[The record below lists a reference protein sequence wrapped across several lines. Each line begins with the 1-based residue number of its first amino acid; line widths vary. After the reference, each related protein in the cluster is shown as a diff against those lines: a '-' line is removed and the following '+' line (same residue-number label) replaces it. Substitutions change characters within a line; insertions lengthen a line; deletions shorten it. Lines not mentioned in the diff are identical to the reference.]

1 MILVIFVDLA
11 YSEHEETEMLAV
23 FTYANE
29 LGFYQALTHLRS
41 EIVLDTRKLQPGSHE
56 KHVQI
61 TFLCYLHIAH
71 VR

>member
-11 YSEHEETEMLAV
+11 NSEHEETEMLAV

-41 EIVLDTRKLQPGSHE
+41 EIVLDT
-56 KHVQI
+56 
-61 TFLCYLHIAH
+61 
-71 VR
+71 